1 VGSGQNSAL
10 ANTQHVS
17 RNTFHATRFTQH
29 VSRFTFHV
37 SRGTHSFL
45 IPHSSFLAA
54 AQATPVPLDYADYVA
69 ALHTAYRAVAA
80 RQGGAAR
87 AVLPPEAVVRRD
99 AGDAGVRVDLAPV
112 RAALEREPPDWTA
125 AEARLRAWLDLLD
138 PGALPPPT
146 PGPGA
151 APGPGGG
158 GGSGPLATPPVDDPT
173 AQARLD
179 EVLRDP
185 RFQYTPRN
193 SLQQMLA
200 NFFRPIVAALF
211 TMDPVPRG
219 ALVGGVA
226 GLIVWFI
233 LLLAYRDQ
241 PWSRG
246 RKVGQAALGGAAVA
260 GAVFVLMVWGGDL
273 LAALAPL
280 APVLLPVGGVLAALV
295 AIAVFGLGLRRGRG
309 RTATRLPTAAHREAE
324 WTAAQARAAADEAAA
339 AGDFRR
345 AIRYRY
351 LATMLALDEAG
362 HLRFDRAL
370 TNREHL
376 RRAPVAL
383 RDPLRPL
390 VLTFDRTWYGGLPA
404 GADDYRAYTAQAGA
418 VEAVPVEPEAHP

>member
-1 VGSGQNSAL
+1 
-10 ANTQHVS
+10 
-17 RNTFHATRFTQH
+17 
-29 VSRFTFHV
+29 
-37 SRGTHSFL
+37 
-45 IPHSSFLAA
+45 
-54 AQATPVPLDYADYVA
+54 VA
-69 ALHTAYRAVAA
+69 ALHTAYRAVAE
-80 RQGGAAR
+80 RQAEAAR
-87 AVLPPEAVVRRD
+87 AVLPPEAVVRR
-99 AGDAGVRVDLAPV
+99 AGDGDGVRVDLGPV
-112 RAALEREPPDWTA
+112 RAALEREPPAWDE

-146 PGPGA
+146 PEPGE
-151 APGPGGG
+151 PLPGGG
-158 GGSGPLATPPVDDPT
+158 GSWGAVEPPVDDAT
-173 AQARLD
+173 ARARFD

-185 RFQYTPRN
+185 RFQYSEGT

-200 NFFRPIVAALF
+200 SFFRPFVAALF

-260 GAVFVLMVWGGDL
+260 FTVFVLMVWGGDL

-280 APVLLPVGGVLAALV
+280 APVMLPVGGLIAALF
-295 AIAVFGLGLRRGRG
+295 AIAVFGLGLRRGRS
-309 RTATRLPTAAHREAE
+309 RAATRLPPEAHREAG
-324 WTAAQARAAADEAAA
+324 WTAAQARAAAAEAAA

-362 HLRFDRAL
+362 RLRFDRAL

-376 RRAPVAL
+376 RRAPAAL

-390 VLTFDRTWYGGLPA
+390 VLTFDRTWYGGHPA
-404 GADDYRAYTAQAGA
+404 GADDYQTYAAQAVA
-418 VEAVPVEPEAHP
+418 VEAVPAEPEARS